1 MRDVLAIIL
10 GIIATLLAV
19 AIILPS
25 SMYAYYQTYDTI
37 DDLNLGEQGNQT
49 RSAMNTGVWGAFNL
63 LSVTP
68 TLIGAASIILILVG
82 VFGYLA
88 IRK

>member
-1 MRDVLAIIL
+1 MRDVLAIVL
-10 GIIATLLAV
+10 GIIVALLAV

-49 RSAMNTGVWGAFNL
+49 RSTINTNVWGSFSL